1 MQSTRSAHSST
12 TPTPLSLAGGI
23 VAGTVLIVSGLTLAY
38 ATLATPLVTSLA
50 GGGRFGG
57 TPGIGGAAAWSLG
70 VAGMALFLGVGAARL
85 AEVLASIKPARRS
98 KDHPLAAGLPDD
110 VQLIQGL
117 DVGDGRAVPLVLV
130 GGFGAA
136 VVRELPAPGTTRR
149 QGAYWEAHTPDG
161 WIRIDNPLDRAARDA
176 ERVRRWFSQDDR
188 DFVVRVY
195 AAVVAPDATVPRT
208 PTCAVITT
216 GQLPAWL
223 ASLPVLRSLTDA
235 RRAQLTARVRGGRH
249 AR

>member
-1 MQSTRSAHSST
+1 MQSTRSARSST
-12 TPTPLSLAGGI
+12 PHPLSIASGI
-23 VAGTVLIVSGLTLAY
+23 AAGTVLIVSGLTLGY

-50 GGGRFGG
+50 GGGRFGATAG
-57 TPGIGGAAAWSLG
+57 LEGMLAWPLA

-85 AEVLASIKPARRS
+85 AEVLAAIRPAHGV
-98 KDHPLAAGLPDD
+98 KGHPLAAGLPAD
-110 VQLIQGL
+110 VLLVQGL
-117 DVGDGRAVPLVLV
+117 DVGDGRPVPLVVV

-149 QGAYWEAHTPDG
+149 QGAYWEARTTDG

-195 AAVVAPDATVPRT
+195 AAVIGPAATVPRT
-208 PTCAVITT
+208 PTCAVITS

-223 ASLPVLRSLTDA
+223 ASLPVQRSLTEA
-235 RRAQLTARVRGGRH
+235 RRAQLAAMVRSR
-249 AR
+249 R